1 MRGEHFV
8 SVDYGIVHPGSS
20 PHARGARAKLIRVL
34 VGRRIIPACAG
45 STASPVESTGRRWD
59 HPRMRGEH
67 SETSLPRSM
76 AMGSSPHARGAR
88 VPRRRGIRARGI
100 IPACAGST
108 AHAPARRTS
117 GEDHPRMRGEHCR
130 ELVSY
135 TMWQGSSPHAR
146 GARPARHGD
155 RDWPGIIPACAGST
169 RLRVLQQGD
178 HPRMRGEHRIA
189 ADTPQLFVGSSPH
202 ARGAPDLAH
211 RPHARLGIIPACAG
225 STSGTTRCPS
235 ARRDHPRMRGEHGL
249 ARLVGRHVPGIIPAC
264 AGSTGSRPAR

>member
-202 ARGAPDLAH
+202 ARGAPVAL
-211 RPHARLGIIPACAG
+211 HAALRHAGIIPACAG
-225 STSGTTRCPS
+225 STGSPGSSDDMSPGS
-235 ARRDHPRMRGEHGL
+235 SPHARGAP
-249 ARLVGRHVPGIIPAC
+249 VGMLDADRAAGIIPAC

>member
-88 VPRRRGIRARGI
+88 
-100 IPACAGST
+100 
-108 AHAPARRTS
+108 
-117 GEDHPRMRGEHCR
+117 
-130 ELVSY
+130 
-135 TMWQGSSPHAR
+135 
-146 GARPARHGD
+146 
-155 RDWPGIIPACAGST
+155 
-169 RLRVLQQGD
+169 
-178 HPRMRGEHRIA
+178 
-189 ADTPQLFVGSSPH
+189 
-202 ARGAPDLAH
+202 
-211 RPHARLGIIPACAG
+211 
-225 STSGTTRCPS
+225 
-235 ARRDHPRMRGEHGL
+235 
-249 ARLVGRHVPGIIPAC
+249 
-264 AGSTGSRPAR
+264 